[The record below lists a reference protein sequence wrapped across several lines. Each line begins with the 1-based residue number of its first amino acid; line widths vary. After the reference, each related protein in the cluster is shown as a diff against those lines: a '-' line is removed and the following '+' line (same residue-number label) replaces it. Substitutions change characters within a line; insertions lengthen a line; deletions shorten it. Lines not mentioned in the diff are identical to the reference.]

1 MTRPSYTP
9 SHVGLC
15 VADLARSLRFW
26 CDGLG
31 FEKAET
37 FDVGAEFGPSLE
49 VDGDVAVTSQFIRRD
64 AMAIE
69 LLAYASP
76 GVTGKPSMNRNQLG
90 LTHVSFV
97 VEDLD
102 AAEKHLVDCG
112 GTVLE
117 NTRFADDPDV
127 VQIIFLADPD
137 GTRVELLRYP
147 G

>member
-1 MTRPSYTP
+1 MANLTYNP
-9 SHVGLC
+9 SHFGIC
-15 VADLARSLRFW
+15 VSDLDRSLRFW

-37 FDVGAEFGPSLE
+37 FDVGSAFGPSLE
-49 VDGDVAVTSQFIRRD
+49 VDGDVKVTSQFIRRD
-64 AMAIE
+64 GMAIE
-69 LLAYASP
+69 LLAYESP
-76 GVTGKPSMNRNQLG
+76 GVVGTPSTRRNQLG

-97 VEDLD
+97 VDDIE
-102 AAEKHLVDCG
+102 AAEKHLVECG

-117 NTRFADDPDV
+117 HTRFGGPSE
-127 VQIIFLADPD
+127 VQILFLTDPD